1 MGGEG
6 TGVCRF
12 VHRAHAGRDR
22 TSRAWAS
29 LGRMLTEVQAGPY
42 TVRGISVGGVY
53 TSLQVPELDVVLDVG
68 VPIRSFAGTD
78 RIFLSHGHSDHA
90 SALGSLLG
98 IRALIGKQRPPQ
110 VFLPAEME
118 APLRESLAAQGRFL
132 RSALKVET
140 VPLLPG
146 DNQSLGHGL
155 FVRAFRTH
163 HPVPSLG
170 YQFYRRVSKLK
181 PEHQG
186 MPGEEIARR
195 RKAGEPLFDEVDHLE
210 LAYATDTLARV
221 LESAPEV
228 LKSRVLI
235 LECTFLDGKRTV
247 AEAQE
252 RSHLH
257 LDELIARADRFENE
271 VLVLMHFS
279 QAYNPEEVHAVINAQ
294 VPPGLRE
301 RLRVFAPTSGRWFG

>member
-1 MGGEG
+1 
-6 TGVCRF
+6 
-12 VHRAHAGRDR
+12 
-22 TSRAWAS
+22 
-29 LGRMLTEVQAGPY
+29 MLTEVQAGPY

-53 TSLQVPELDVVLDVG
+53 TSLQVPELGVVLDAG

-98 IRALIGKQRPPQ
+98 IRSLIGKEQPPRL
-110 VFLPAEME
+110 FLPAEIE
-118 APLRESLAAQGRFL
+118 APLRESLVAQGRLL
-132 RSALKVET
+132 RSALRVET
-140 VPLLPG
+140 VPMLPG
-146 DNQSLGHGL
+146 DTQGLGHGL

-170 YQFYRRVSKLK
+170 YQFFRRVSKLK

-195 RKAGEPLFDEVDHLE
+195 RKAGEPLFDEVDQLE

-257 LDELIARADRFENE
+257 LDELIARAERFENE
-271 VLVLMHFS
+271 ALVLMHFS
-279 QAYNPEEVHAVINAQ
+279 QAYSPEEVHAVLDAQ

-301 RLRVFAPTSGRWFG
+301 RLRVFAPTTGRWFG